1 MDMSVCDCVVNCTNE
16 CAYAVK
22 NGGEI
27 PFDNASFLVRGKPI
41 IFECGV
47 DCGCLI
53 TYRNRVCQGG
63 VRKKLQVFR
72 TKDNIWGVRCQY
84 VILADEF
91 VCEFAN
97 EFVSD
102 EFIGIGLAQQ
112 PNMVY
117 SDQLPRRW
125 EE

>member
-1 MDMSVCDCVVNCTNE
+1 MDTSVCDCVVDCTNE

-72 TKDNIWGVRCQY
+72 TKDNIWGVRCGD
-84 VILADEF
+84 VILVGEF
-91 VCEFAN
+91 VCEFSG

-102 EFIGIGLAQQ
+102 EFTGIGLAQHL
-112 PNMVY
+112 NC
-117 SDQLPRRW
+117 
-125 EE
+125 